1 MAERTARAIL
11 CPNCGKLVSANAE
24 ECIHCGMKHPGRW
37 HNVPLM
43 EKLLGGKISY
53 VRGITV
59 VCIALYVIALM
70 IDPTAIFRIRGIFD
84 ILSPSAVALY
94 LLGMTGSVAAAEG
107 KWWTVITAIYLHGSL
122 LHIVFNLLWIRQ
134 LGPVVEE
141 LFGASRFFLIF
152 TLSGIFGFLVSNAF
166 GIRFT
171 IGASGAVFG
180 LLGAVVFYGRHRGGA
195 FGTHIYRQTIQW
207 VVILFLLGFM
217 MDVVNNF
224 AHAGGFIAGYLSAML
239 LKYQELQPE
248 TLWHRRLALLSLALT
263 GFAFLMVVL
272 SWFVSF

>member
-11 CPNCGKLVSANAE
+11 CPNCGKLVSATAE
-24 ECIHCGMKHPGRW
+24 ECIHCGMKNPGRW

-43 EKLLGGKISY
+43 KKLLGGQISY
-53 VRGITV
+53 VRGIMI
-59 VCIALYVIALM
+59 VCIVLYVIALL
-70 IDPTAIFRIRGIFD
+70 IDPSALFRVRGIFQL
-84 ILSPSAVALY
+84 LSPSGLALY
-94 LLGMTGSVAAAEG
+94 LLGMTGSVAIAEG
-107 KWWTVITAIYLHGSL
+107 KWWTIITAMYLHGGL
-122 LHIVFNLLWIRQ
+122 LHIFFNLLWIRQ

-141 LFGASRFFLIF
+141 LFGSSRFFLIF
-152 TLSGIFGFLVSNAF
+152 TLSGMFGFIVSNAF

-171 IGASGAVFG
+171 IGASGAIFG
-180 LLGAVVFYGRHRGGA
+180 LLGAVIFYGRHRGGA

-224 AHAGGFIAGYLSAML
+224 AHAGGFVAGYVAAML
-239 LKYQELQPE
+239 LKYQEIQSE

-263 GFAFLMVVL
+263 AFAFLMVVL
-272 SWFVSF
+272 SLFV